1 MFYQKTLRNVP
12 LISDPFIKAHLFE
25 TIVFLQKEI
34 GFHYT
39 EVSYTG
45 KTLAN
50 NEYIKLPQSWV
61 LCRDGFY
68 ANAYWYIF
76 H

>member
-1 MFYQKTLRNVP
+1 MKILVKYELVLYMKKMFYQKTLRNVP

-39 EVSYTG
+39 EVSYT
-45 KTLAN
+45 
-50 NEYIKLPQSWV
+50 
-61 LCRDGFY
+61 R
-68 ANAYWYIF
+68 
-76 H
+76 